1 LDPYTGLTLENTA
14 HDMEAFFSR
23 VEAIHRWLAFS
34 GKRNETAA
42 ALNDLANLVFGGL
55 LLTGIVLW
63 WPKAW
68 RWPIVR
74 AQLFF
79 RRGLTNAKARHYN
92 WHHVLAA
99 WTLLPLAAIVF
110 SGIVF
115 SYGWANNFVYAAFGE
130 APPQRGGPPAP
141 AAVAEAVAEL
151 PTGSLQ
157 IVSYDVLL
165 AQAVEG
171 AKGWHRVSITLPE
184 PGARSVSMTVDRG
197 NGVQAGKQRALRL
210 ARDGSGPVAT
220 TVTATGSPASKA
232 RRFIRFLHTGE
243 IFGLLGQT
251 IAALASV
258 GAAVLVYTGLSLGIR
273 RLIRMRK
280 TAHA

>member
-1 LDPYTGLTLENTA
+1 
-14 HDMEAFFSR
+14 
-23 VEAIHRWLAFS
+23 
-34 GKRNETAA
+34 
-42 ALNDLANLVFGGL
+42 
-55 LLTGIVLW
+55 
-63 WPKAW
+63 
-68 RWPIVR
+68 
-74 AQLFF
+74 
-79 RRGLTNAKARHYN
+79 
-92 WHHVLAA
+92 
-99 WTLLPLAAIVF
+99 
-110 SGIVF
+110 
-115 SYGWANNFVYAAFGE
+115 
-130 APPQRGGPPAP
+130 
-141 AAVAEAVAEL
+141 
-151 PTGSLQ
+151 
-157 IVSYDVLL
+157 
-165 AQAVEG
+165 
-171 AKGWHRVSITLPE
+171 
-184 PGARSVSMTVDRG
+184 MTVDRG